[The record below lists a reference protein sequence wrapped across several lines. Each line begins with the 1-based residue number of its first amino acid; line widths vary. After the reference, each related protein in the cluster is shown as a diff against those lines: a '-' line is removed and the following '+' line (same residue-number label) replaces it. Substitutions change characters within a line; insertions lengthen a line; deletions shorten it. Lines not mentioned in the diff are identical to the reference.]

1 MKTKALSLLLVLPLV
16 SSCSKAVNLKKVVFA
31 FDTAIEV
38 SLFEGDETNISDIST
53 ILSKYDALAD
63 NYKERDVSNV
73 YSINQTNNEIE
84 VSEDLYKMLQ
94 TTIDISDRFNVFN
107 PFVGSLSKL
116 WKDAIS
122 NNQVLASDVIES
134 EVAKIQ
140 SSSLTFKEGNIVQRN
155 GEAELDLGAI
165 AKGYVLDQIKDYLDE
180 KRYSKYLINGGRSS
194 ILLGEK
200 NSKDGLFSVGLGLD
214 NAYLSLKNCFV
225 STSSISN
232 QSTVIDG
239 VVYSHIVHPH
249 TGSATP
255 INDTVIVISNK
266 GYVGD
271 ATSTLFM
278 NCSIDEIKNFEEV
291 RNVKTIVIN
300 DNKIEYCHPNLEV
313 KYH

>member
-38 SLFEGDETNISDIST
+38 SLFEGDETNVNDIST

-63 NYKERDVSNV
+63 NYKDRDVSNV
-73 YSINQTNNEIE
+73 NSINQTNDEIE

-140 SSSLTFKEGNIVQRN
+140 SSSLTFKEDNVVQRN

-165 AKGYVLDQIKDYLDE
+165 A
-180 KRYSKYLINGGRSS
+180 
-194 ILLGEK
+194 
-200 NSKDGLFSVGLGLD
+200 
-214 NAYLSLKNCFV
+214 
-225 STSSISN
+225 
-232 QSTVIDG
+232 
-239 VVYSHIVHPH
+239 
-249 TGSATP
+249 
-255 INDTVIVISNK
+255 
-266 GYVGD
+266 
-271 ATSTLFM
+271 
-278 NCSIDEIKNFEEV
+278 
-291 RNVKTIVIN
+291 
-300 DNKIEYCHPNLEV
+300 
-313 KYH
+313 